1 MTNEAAHHSSM
12 LLALLFAA
20 TRAAT
25 DAEIR
30 QYSQATVARLQTDP
44 KCRSVYGPP
53 SNTSVATPY
62 DAFPLT
68 KRLRSDEIC
77 RCGATD
83 GAPALPRVRPSA
95 LEKECHLVFR
105 LPCEQTRGWSCAAV
119 DEVWLTSIPKVGS
132 QSISET
138 YKALRLNETLRGW
151 QPPKRP
157 CLEQAGRRVRR
168 VALVRDPWTKCPRR
182 VPLHLPR
189 ERDLGPQV
197 RIGGPRGPVRERR
210 QGHVGAVAAER
221 GVPRGPAPGQAPG
234 RHARGHGVRV
244 REEPRP
250 RLRQPA
256 RGRAGAAERAR
267 PDAAS

>member
-1 MTNEAAHHSSM
+1 MTGEAAHIYSNM
-12 LLALLFAA
+12 LLALLLAA

-77 RCGATD
+77 RCGAAD

-105 LPCEQTRGWSCAAV
+105 LPCEQTRGWSCDAV

-157 CLEQAGRRVRR
+157 CLEQAARRVRR
-168 VALVRDPWTKCPRR
+168 LALVRDPWTKFVSSDRAKMSATSNPS
-182 VPLHLPR
+182 VGL
-189 ERDLGPQV
+189 
-197 RIGGPRGPVRERR
+197 GGPRGPVRERR

>member
-1 MTNEAAHHSSM
+1 MTGEAAHHSSM
-12 LLALLFAA
+12 LLALLLAA

-105 LPCEQTRGWSCAAV
+105 LPCEQTRGWSCDAV

-168 VALVRDPWTKCPRR
+168 VALVRDPWTKFVSSDRAKMSATSNPS
-182 VPLHLPR
+182 VGL
-189 ERDLGPQV
+189 
-197 RIGGPRGPVRERR
+197 GGPRGPVRERR

>member
-1 MTNEAAHHSSM
+1 MTVEAAHHSSM

-77 RCGATD
+77 RCGAAD

-157 CLEQAGRRVRR
+157 CLEPAGRRVQR
-168 VALVRDPWTKCPRR
+168 VALVRDPWTKFVSWDRAEMSATSNPS
-182 VPLHLPR
+182 VAVSYTHL
-189 ERDLGPQV
+189 
-197 RIGGPRGPVRERR
+197 
-210 QGHVGAVAAER
+210 
-221 GVPRGPAPGQAPG
+221 
-234 RHARGHGVRV
+234 
-244 REEPRP
+244 
-250 RLRQPA
+250 
-256 RGRAGAAERAR
+256 RAHET
-267 PDAAS
+267 

>member
-1 MTNEAAHHSSM
+1 MTVEAAHHSSM

-77 RCGATD
+77 RCGAAD

-157 CLEQAGRRVRR
+157 CLEPAGRRVQR
-168 VALVRDPWTKCPRR
+168 VALVRDPWTKFVSWDRAEMSATSNPS
-182 VPLHLPR
+182 VGL
-189 ERDLGPQV
+189 
-197 RIGGPRGPVRERR
+197 GGPRGPVRERR

-221 GVPRGPAPGQAPG
+221 GLPRGPAPGQAPG

-256 RGRAGAAERAR
+256 RARAGAAERAR